1 MLRTIRKENA
11 ELAHVLVALR
21 KASKTHEAP
30 IWAAVASKLARPRRK
45 AKPVNVGHLER
56 LAAAKETVVVPG
68 KLLAHGTLTK
78 PLVVA
83 AFHYSADARTKIHA
97 AGGTT
102 LSISELLKTNADG
115 KGVRLL
121 A

>member
-30 IWAAVASKLARPRRK
+30 IWAAVAAKLARPRRK

-56 LAAAKETVVVPG
+56 LAAANQTVVVPG
-68 KLLAHGTLTK
+68 KLLAHGTITK
-78 PLVVA
+78 PLTVA
-83 AFHYSADARTKIHA
+83 AFHYSEDARTKIHA
-97 AGGTT
+97 AGGTAI
-102 LSISELLKTNADG
+102 SISELLKANADG